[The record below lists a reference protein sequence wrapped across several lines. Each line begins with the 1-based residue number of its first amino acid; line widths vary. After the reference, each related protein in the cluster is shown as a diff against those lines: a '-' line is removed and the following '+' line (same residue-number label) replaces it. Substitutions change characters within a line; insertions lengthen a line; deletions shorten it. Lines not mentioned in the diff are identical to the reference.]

1 MGRPYSLDLRERVV
15 AAIRS
20 GLSTREAARRFAVG
34 KATAGEWARRERA
47 TGGVAAARQG
57 KPRGLRLDAH
67 ADFILGLVEEKRD
80 ITLDELVE
88 RLAAERSVKVVRTAV
103 WTFLDRRGQTHKKR
117 RRMPPNSNGL
127 M

>member
-15 AAIRS
+15 AAIRG
-20 GLSTREAARRFAVG
+20 GLSTGAAARRFAVG

-47 TGGVAAARQG
+47 TGGVAPARQG
-57 KPRGLRLDAH
+57 KPRGLTLDAH

-88 RLAAERSVKVVRTAV
+88 RLAAERSVNVVRTSV

-117 RRMPPNSNGL
+117 RRTPPNSNAL